1 MKKKK
6 CIYFYGF
13 FVSEAILKIMC
24 EELITF
30 GNLFSFIWFPFLQ
43 TIGYNNNILLKKK
56 KKNLFLF
63 L

>member
-30 GNLFSFIWFPFLQ
+30 GNLFSFI
-43 TIGYNNNILLKKK
+43 
-56 KKNLFLF
+56 
-63 L
+63 